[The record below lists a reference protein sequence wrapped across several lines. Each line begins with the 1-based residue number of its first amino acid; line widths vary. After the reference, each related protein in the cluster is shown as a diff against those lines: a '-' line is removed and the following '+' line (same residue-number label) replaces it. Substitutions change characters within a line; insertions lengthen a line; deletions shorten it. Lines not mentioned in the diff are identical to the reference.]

1 MDLIKK
7 LVSNNSFLPLS
18 EPSSIRLPTG
28 LEEIQ
33 KALLRLPLVHS
44 LAQSTLLQQ
53 ASFSTECSLFLNT
66 PPPTPPPWALAQDG
80 APQPLCSFCLLSE
93 RLFLCCCLPNAA
105 RSCPLAAAVLEVL
118 TDWGSTLKDLGAAC
132 ALPELP
138 NVS

>member
-66 PPPTPPPWALAQDG
+66 PPAPPSSLGFGSRWSSPTSL
-80 APQPLCSFCLLSE
+80 LLCLLSE

>member
-53 ASFSTECSLFLNT
+53 ASFSTECSLFLNNH
-66 PPPTPPPWALAQDG
+66 PPSTI
-80 APQPLCSFCLLSE
+80 FIE
-93 RLFLCCCLPNAA
+93 NAKPGTQ
-105 RSCPLAAAVLEVL
+105 REHPFWQRFYGTTSYH
-118 TDWGSTLKDLGAAC
+118 TL
-132 ALPELP
+132 
-138 NVS
+138 